1 MNYHLSLIN
10 NVWAGKDQ
18 YKSQDVEQT
27 NCKLNTVVGINQL
40 RIFFLLFQ
48 EVCLFKTIYILDAVG
63 SSQIFFPTQNLER
76 AYQVDKES
84 KAVLSYFQYDQCA
97 GPQKQEDIN
106 GHSSTI
112 VGQKI
117 KVRDVF
123 QSGNQGNFLVLSKK
137 IRKKNLHFFFQPKL
151 TYDGQK
157 FKKIDF

>member
-1 MNYHLSLIN
+1 MSSRNLKRSFAI
-10 NVWAGKDQ
+10 
-18 YKSQDVEQT
+18 T
-27 NCKLNTVVGINQL
+27 N
-40 RIFFLLFQ
+40 RY
-48 EVCLFKTIYILDAVG
+48 YIVDAVG

-123 QSGNQGNFLVLSKK
+123 LSGNQGNFLVLSKK
-137 IRKKNLHFFFQPKL
+137 I
-151 TYDGQK
+151 
-157 FKKIDF
+157 